1 MAWLGQGHIVRCC
14 LLYTASLNASLNIR
28 KIMLFAPH
36 AIVFAAS
43 VAATVTGY
51 GFVLLSS
58 PLLLFLF
65 SPRDVVP
72 LTLVLSWLV
81 ILSLVVRPAVWQAMD
96 RGQVLRLVASGVC
109 GIPFGAAILA
119 TLDPHVLRISLGV
132 VITLLALVTLFSSPA
147 GRAPLIPLP
156 VWLPRSPDAGRAG
169 NLPTESGTISWL
181 SSLGTGFLSGI
192 LSGCSGLGGSLVVLY
207 LARRGM
213 GKHQLR
219 ATSAAVIWAYSTV
232 TLMVF
237 SLTGN
242 LPANLGWST
251 LLLIPALAAGR
262 AAGNVVFSALP
273 DRRFRQVS
281 LSLAAA
287 AGAMTALA
295 GAIATGS

>member
-1 MAWLGQGHIVRCC
+1 
-14 LLYTASLNASLNIR
+14 
-28 KIMLFAPH
+28 MLFAPH

-43 VAATVTGY
+43 IAATVTGY

-65 SPRDVVP
+65 SPREVVP
-72 LTLVLSWLV
+72 LTLLLSWLV
-81 ILSLVVRPAVWQAMD
+81 ILSLVIRPTVWQAMD
-96 RGQVLRLVASGVC
+96 RGQVLRLVAGGVC
-109 GIPFGAAILA
+109 GIPFGTAILA

-132 VITLLALVTLFSSPA
+132 VITLLALVTLFSAPA
-147 GRAPLIPLP
+147 GRAPLVPLP
-156 VWLPRSPDAGRAG
+156 VWRARSPSIGRAG
-169 NLPTESGTISWL
+169 NPLVVSGTSAWL
-181 SSLGTGFLSGI
+181 RSLGAGFLGGI
-192 LSGCSGLGGSLVVLY
+192 LSGSSGLGGSLVVLY

-213 GKHQLR
+213 DKHQLR

-232 TLMVF
+232 TLTVY

-251 LLLIPALAAGR
+251 LFLIPSLAAGR
-262 AAGNVVFSALP
+262 AAGNIVFSALP

-295 GAIATGS
+295 GILANGT